1 MNSSNAKTIAILIIL
16 LVLGYFLYKQFSVD
30 DNSTVVVTE
39 TNEGVAAIGA
49 DIAILL
55 NQINELQIDSE
66 LFTDPAYQSLTDLT
80 NVITPIPQGKKN
92 PFAPFVTAPTKAAP
106 KAR

>member
-1 MNSSNAKTIAILIIL
+1 MNSNNAKTIAVLIIVV
-16 LVLGYFLYKQFSVD
+16 VLGYFLYKQFSTD
-30 DNSTVVVTE
+30 ENGTAVVTE
-39 TNEGVAAIGA
+39 SYEDSSAIGG

-55 NQINELQIDSE
+55 AQINELQIDPE
-66 LFTDPAYQSLTDLT
+66 LFTSATYQSLTDLT
-80 NVITPIPQGKKN
+80 NAITPLPQGKKN